1 MKFTSFFSF
10 SFCSRLRL
18 RLYRLSR
25 WRKSSWLS
33 DIWHI
38 MTSSFRLS
46 RLWAR
51 KNLENTR
58 MCFVIAVITT
68 SYEELI
74 LFYQSSKNIIIT
86 LYSLRWFTLW
96 TVYIIIIYMTVYN
109 MFIALQNLSFGFKIL
124 SYI

>member
-10 SFCSRLRL
+10 SFCLRLRL

-96 TVYIIIIYMTVYN
+96 TVYIIITYMTVYN
-109 MFIALQNLSFGFKIL
+109 MLIALQNLSFGFKIL

>member
-10 SFCSRLRL
+10 SFCLRLRL